1 MDIHSNKADISKT
14 KIFVR
19 TKNLLTHLCRE
30 NDMKQR
36 YYKGY
41 NQVLFIKP
49 SYLNKKLEVKWHGIA
64 VSISTCGPV
73 VPGSNPILLKTV
85 MK

>member
-1 MDIHSNKADISKT
+1 
-14 KIFVR
+14 
-19 TKNLLTHLCRE
+19 
-30 NDMKQR
+30 MKQR